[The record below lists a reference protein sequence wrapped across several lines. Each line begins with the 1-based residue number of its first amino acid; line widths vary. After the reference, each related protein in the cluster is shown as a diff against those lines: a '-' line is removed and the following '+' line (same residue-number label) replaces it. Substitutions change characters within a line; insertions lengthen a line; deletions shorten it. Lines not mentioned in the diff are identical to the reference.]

1 MEALFDLFGH
11 FCGQQ
16 IDHTW
21 LPGGVPLPVC
31 QRCTGLYV
39 GAALAVGLMGWF
51 RPRLGGWFLLVHG
64 AFLLGIAPFRLDWIE
79 DGPEM
84 RTITGF
90 LYGAAVAVLLAR
102 WPVEVLGS
110 VWSGQFRFEMLSGQ
124 EPSEARRRPS
134 RALCRD
140 RAGAW
145 GYWIALGA
153 GVVVLP
159 LFCGVGGDL
168 ALWVLAAGIA
178 AGGLSLVLLLILNVL
193 AFIWLVARR
202 RGVGAAPA

>member
-51 RPRLGGWFLLVHG
+51 RPRLDGWFLLVHG
-64 AFLLGIAPFRLDWIE
+64 AFLLGIAPSRLGWIE

-102 WPVEVLGS
+102 WPVEVLGC
-110 VWSGQFRFEMLSGQ
+110 VARF
-124 EPSEARRRPS
+124 RRP
-134 RALCRD
+134 RPALQGGGEVARPTERRLPRCD

-145 GYWIALGA
+145 GYWVGLSV
-153 GVVVLP
+153 GVAVLP
-159 LFCGVGGDL
+159 LLCLSGGSM
-168 ALWVLAAGIA
+168 ALWVLAVGIG
-178 AGGLSLVLLLILNVL
+178 AGGLSLVLLLTLNVVAL
-193 AFIWLVARR
+193 VGQVARR
-202 RGVGAAPA
+202 RRICPALA